1 VSNFSTSQKVIPANE
16 VVARIEE
23 IEGIDSE
30 DDNMTPYVTEL
41 THFFL
46 EEQKNHLTRKLLQ
59 PISIKGVEHHI
70 RLKTDQPIVA
80 PRRRHSQVTNS
91 KMENQVGDMKGGQV
105 IRDSTS
111 SYRSEPLPMPNIEDI
126 LDALGGNSIFTTL
139 DLASGYWQVP
149 IAEEDR
155 HFTATFQR
163 AMDVI
168 LSGLNWKNCLCYLD
182 DIIIFS
188 KSWKQHLED
197 LEKVLDTKSPRM
209 ELQLIVLLSV
219 SRHITGSLSKTLRR
233 WHNPF
238 THWLLLKSNGS
249 GTKAINWHSMH

>member
-1 VSNFSTSQKVIPANE
+1 VFTGTLLVSNFSTSQKVIPANE

-46 EEQKNHLTRKLLQ
+46 EEQKNHLTRKLL
-59 PISIKGVEHHI
+59 
-70 RLKTDQPIVA
+70 QPIVA

-155 HFTATFQR
+155 HFTFSAQWTLSCPGLTGR
-163 AMDVI
+163 IACVI
-168 LSGLNWKNCLCYLD
+168 LMISSYFQSHGSNILKILK
-182 DIIIFS
+182 
-188 KSWKQHLED
+188 KSWTQN
-197 LEKVLDTKSPRM
+197 
-209 ELQLIVLLSV
+209 LQ
-219 SRHITGSLSKTLRR
+219 G
-233 WHNPF
+233 WNC
-238 THWLLLKSNGS
+238 N
-249 GTKAINWHSMH
+249 

>member
-46 EEQKNHLTRKLLQ
+46 EEQKNHLTRKL
-59 PISIKGVEHHI
+59 H
-70 RLKTDQPIVA
+70 QPIVA

-209 ELQLIVLLSV
+209 ELQLI
-219 SRHITGSLSKTLRR
+219 
-233 WHNPF
+233 
-238 THWLLLKSNGS
+238 LKRFN
-249 GTKAINWHSMH
+249 

>member
-1 VSNFSTSQKVIPANE
+1 VSNFSTSQKVIQANE
-16 VVARIEE
+16 VVARIED
-23 IEGIDSE
+23 IEEIDSE
-30 DDNMTPYVTEL
+30 DDNMTPYVN
-41 THFFL
+41 FFL

-105 IRDSTS
+105 IGDSTS

-155 HFTATFQR
+155 HITAFRTQSGLYEFNAMPFGLTNAPATFQR

-188 KSWKQHLED
+188 TSWKQHLED
-197 LEKVLDTKSPRM
+197 LEKVWDTKSPRK
-209 ELQLIVLLSV
+209 ELQLILP
-219 SRHITGSLSKTLRR
+219 KY
-233 WHNPF
+233 N
-238 THWLLLKSNGS
+238 
-249 GTKAINWHSMH
+249 